1 MAIRAKTQGWSGV
14 LLLALAAMAWGWDE
28 WRKLQTGAEARQ
40 PAGVRQAVG
49 GKSGP
54 AERQGGYERHAGCT
68 WVDDRLNDGDS
79 FKLRLPDGREEVFR
93 LYFVDTPESQFK
105 RYAGGDSNHKRI
117 QDQADYFDGITP
129 EQSVEVGKEAKL
141 FVKALLGKRPFTLFT
156 RWEDPFGDRRYHAFI
171 RLEDGASPAWLDERL
186 VTHGLC
192 RIYTKGADLPDGT
205 PMARHKA
212 RLKELERE
220 AKVRRAGAWAK

>member
-1 MAIRAKTQGWSGV
+1 
-14 LLLALAAMAWGWDE
+14 
-28 WRKLQTGAEARQ
+28 
-40 PAGVRQAVG
+40 
-49 GKSGP
+49 
-54 AERQGGYERHAGCT
+54 
-68 WVDDRLNDGDS
+68 
-79 FKLRLPDGREEVFR
+79 
-93 LYFVDTPESQFK
+93 
-105 RYAGGDSNHKRI
+105 
-117 QDQADYFDGITP
+117 
-129 EQSVEVGKEAKL
+129 VGKEAKL

-186 VTHGLC
+186 VTRGLC

-220 AKVRRAGAWAK
+220 AKRQRAGAWGSAN